1 MAIAL
6 GPAQQA
12 QLLDFLG
19 LLAKWNRVFNLT
31 AVSDPEAMVSR
42 QLLDSLS
49 ILGLFE
55 GPAILDIGSG
65 AGLPG
70 LPLAIA
76 RPDLQFTLLDSN
88 SKKTRFMRQFQLQ
101 AGLGNVQVVHS
112 RVETFQPPAR
122 FQTVT
127 SRAFSSLLSF
137 HALGSRLVAEQGRL
151 LAMKGSVPVAEMEQL
166 GRLGCRVRLVALQVP
181 GCSGERHAVIVGS

>member
-6 GPAQQA
+6 DPAQQA

-31 AVSDPEAMVSR
+31 AVRDPEGMVSR

-49 ILGLFE
+49 ILGLIE
-55 GPAILDIGSG
+55 GPGILDIGSG

-76 RPDLQFTLLDSN
+76 RPDMQFTLLDSN
-88 SKKTRFMRQFQLQ
+88 SKKTRFLRQFQIE
-101 AGLGNVQVVHS
+101 AGLRNIQVVHS
-112 RVETFQPPAR
+112 RVETFQTPAR

-127 SRAFSSLLSF
+127 SRAFSSLLGF
-137 HALGSRLVAEQGRL
+137 HALSSRLVAEQGRL
-151 LAMKGSVPVAEMEQL
+151 LAMKGRVPVTEMEQL
-166 GRLGCRVRLVALQVP
+166 GRRGCTVRLVALHVP
-181 GCSGERHAVIVGS
+181 GCSAERHAVIVSW